1 MEKEKIKK
9 RFRLR
14 PTQTLVFGIL
24 FIILIGSILLK
35 LPISNN
41 KPIEYIDALFV
52 STTSVCVTGLT
63 PVVITEQFTE
73 FGQVVIMCL
82 IQIGGLGLMSFLV
95 LLLVAI
101 GKKINL
107 SDRLI
112 LKEALNVE
120 NFGGL
125 INLLIRIFK
134 YTFFFELI
142 GAILLCTVFI
152 PQYGTQEG
160 IFYSVFHSI
169 SAFCNA
175 GIDILGDNSFID
187 YSNNVIVNVTIM
199 LLIIIG
205 GLGFTVWTDI
215 VDAIRKKM
223 KNKISYKKVVKELSL
238 HTKLVLIT
246 TIFLLISG
254 TILIFCFE
262 YSNNTTMAQNTTGEK
277 LLKSAF
283 QSTTLRTA
291 GFSTIAQKEMTTA
304 TKFVS
309 LCYMFV
315 GGSPG
320 STAGGIKTVTLFI
333 MLLLLITFIEDR
345 DNVHVFKKSITTSA
359 IKRSIV
365 VFAVSIFI
373 VIFAIMALL
382 VTESIFKEDRYSAD
396 LAALYTPS
404 FMDIVFEVISAFGT
418 VGLSLNLTYRLTLG
432 GKIIIMLL
440 MIIGRLR
447 TSNYINSII

>member
-1 MEKEKIKK
+1 
-9 RFRLR
+9 
-14 PTQTLVFGIL
+14 
-24 FIILIGSILLK
+24 
-35 LPISNN
+35 
-41 KPIEYIDALFV
+41 
-52 STTSVCVTGLT
+52 
-63 PVVITEQFTE
+63 
-73 FGQVVIMCL
+73 
-82 IQIGGLGLMSFLV
+82 MSFLV

-107 SDRLI
+107 SNRLI
-112 LKEALNVE
+112 LKETLNLD
-120 NFGGL
+120 NFSGL
-125 INLLIRIFK
+125 VNLLIRIFK

-142 GAILLCTVFI
+142 GAILLCIAFI
-152 PQYGTQEG
+152 PEFGVSKG

-187 YSNNVIVNVTIM
+187 YSGNFIVNITLM
-199 LLIIIG
+199 MLIIIG

-215 VDAIRKKM
+215 ADGIRNKI
-223 KNKISYKKVVKELSL
+223 KNKLSYKKVFKELTL
-238 HTKLVLIT
+238 HTKLVLLT
-246 TIFLLISG
+246 TAILLLSGTLLIFS
-254 TILIFCFE
+254 FE
-262 YSNNTTMAQNTTGEK
+262 YSNDTTIANDNIPQKVLE
-277 LLKSAF
+277 SAF

-291 GFSTIAQKEMTTA
+291 GFSTMPQKEMTTA
-304 TKFVS
+304 SKVVS

-333 MLLLLITFIEDR
+333 ILLMVITFIMDK
-345 DNVHVFKKSITTSA
+345 DDVHVFKKSITTSA
-359 IKRSIV
+359 VKRAIV

-373 VIFAIMALL
+373 VIFATMALL

-404 FMDIVFEVISAFGT
+404 FMDIIFEVVSAFAT
-418 VGLSLNLTYRLTLG
+418 VGLSLDLTYRLTLG

-447 TSNYINSII
+447 TSDNINSFI

>member
-1 MEKEKIKK
+1 
-9 RFRLR
+9 
-14 PTQTLVFGIL
+14 
-24 FIILIGSILLK
+24 
-35 LPISNN
+35 
-41 KPIEYIDALFV
+41 
-52 STTSVCVTGLT
+52 
-63 PVVITEQFTE
+63 
-73 FGQVVIMCL
+73 
-82 IQIGGLGLMSFLV
+82 MSFLV

-107 SDRLI
+107 SNRLI
-112 LKEALNVE
+112 LKETLNLD
-120 NFGGL
+120 NFSGL
-125 INLLIRIFK
+125 VNLLIRIFK

-142 GAILLCTVFI
+142 GAILLCTSFVPEF
-152 PQYGTQEG
+152 GVNKG

-175 GIDILGDNSFID
+175 GIDILGDNSLID
-187 YSNNVIVNVTIM
+187 YSGNFIVNITIM

-215 VDAIRKKM
+215 ADGIRNKI
-223 KNKISYKKVVKELSL
+223 KNKLSYKKVFKELTL
-238 HTKLVLIT
+238 HTKLVLLT
-246 TIFLLISG
+246 TAILLLSGTLLIFS
-254 TILIFCFE
+254 FE
-262 YSNNTTMAQNTTGEK
+262 YSNDTTIANDNIPQKVLE
-277 LLKSAF
+277 SAF

-291 GFSTIAQKEMTTA
+291 GFSTMSQKEMTTA
-304 TKFVS
+304 SKFVS

-333 MLLLLITFIEDR
+333 ILLMVITFIMDK
-345 DNVHVFKKSITTSA
+345 DDVHVFKKSITTSA
-359 IKRSIV
+359 VKRAIV

-373 VIFAIMALL
+373 VIFATMALL

-404 FMDIVFEVISAFGT
+404 FMDIIFEVVSAFAT
-418 VGLSLNLTYRLTLG
+418 VGLSLDLTYRLTLG

-447 TSNYINSII
+447 TSDNINSFI